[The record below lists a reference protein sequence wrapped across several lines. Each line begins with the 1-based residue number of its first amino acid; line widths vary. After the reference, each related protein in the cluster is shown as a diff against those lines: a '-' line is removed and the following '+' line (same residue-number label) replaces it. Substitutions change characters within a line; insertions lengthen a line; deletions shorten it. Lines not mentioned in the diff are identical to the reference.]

1 MQPDDLR
8 RVTPFAPPRAL
19 LLLVKLTLAAMLLGL
34 GAGCS
39 AISALTNPSAA
50 WALKE
55 STPMSVVVR
64 RAEVANTTA
73 EAVKRLLGETG
84 IDEKSARRLVV
95 RGFLNEIVQQ
105 IRDEELEARLT
116 DIIEKELAVT
126 NN

>member
-1 MQPDDLR
+1 
-8 RVTPFAPPRAL
+8 
-19 LLLVKLTLAAMLLGL
+19 
-34 GAGCS
+34 
-39 AISALTNPSAA
+39 
-50 WALKE
+50 
-55 STPMSVVVR
+55 MSR
-64 RAEVANTTA
+64 
-73 EAVKRLLGETG
+73 G